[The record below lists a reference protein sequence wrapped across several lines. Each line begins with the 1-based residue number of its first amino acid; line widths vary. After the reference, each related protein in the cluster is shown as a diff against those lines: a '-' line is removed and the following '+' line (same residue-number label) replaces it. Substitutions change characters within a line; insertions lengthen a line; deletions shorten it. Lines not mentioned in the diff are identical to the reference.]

1 MTEVDSQESS
11 GPPAAGGQAGQD
23 GEAHSPAVPSST
35 ARSSARAPGWRPWLG
50 RPRAADLVCITGIAL
65 SGLYALAMIPLT
77 PVLIATHPVLL
88 EVLSGSTP
96 SIVAAGAFSGAGNK
110 LQLTVVVAAALP
122 GLMKFDLLFWWAGVL
137 WGHQAVEWLGHHHS
151 RAAAIAR
158 RAEQRGSR
166 FAGPLVLL
174 SSFLPGAPAPLVYA
188 TAGWVRLRLLPF
200 LLFDAI
206 GSLAWAA
213 LLAGFG
219 YELGSSGVAAANLV
233 SRYALLATIALLA
246 IAGAPHAWHV
256 LRVRR
261 RRAAAR
267 RRRLGPP
274 ADTSADAA
282 PDDRPSPVQ

>member
-1 MTEVDSQESS
+1 VTEVDSQESS

-23 GEAHSPAVPSST
+23 GEAHSPSAPGSA
-35 ARSSARAPGWRPWLG
+35 ARSSARPPSWRPWLG
-50 RPRAADLVCITGIAL
+50 RPRVADLVCATAIAL

-77 PVLIATHPVLL
+77 PALIATHPVLL

-96 SIVAAGAFSGAGNK
+96 SIVAAGAFSDVDNK
-110 LQLTVVVAAALP
+110 LQLSVVVAAALP
-122 GLMKFDLLFWWAGVL
+122 GLMKFDVLFWWAGVL
-137 WGHQAVEWLGHHHS
+137 WGHRAVEWLGHHHI
-151 RAAAIAR
+151 RAAAAAR
-158 RAEQRGSR
+158 RAEQRGWR

-174 SSFLPGAPAPLVYA
+174 SSFLPGAPTPLAYA

-200 LLFDAI
+200 LVFDVI

-219 YELGSSGVAAANLV
+219 YELGPSGVTAANLV

-267 RRRLGPP
+267 RRLATPTG
-274 ADTSADAA
+274 TSADAA